1 MQIVK
6 GLLRLH
12 DRAKMVIKRAQQ
24 LIKDVYL
31 MKSIKQIFK
40 IGDQIIMWQTSARK
54 QGKFVSRRKGSY
66 EVVAI
71 LGNSTYKLADE
82 YETLKSPINEDLL
95 MLYKG
100 YNFLKPIVV
109 ID

>member
-1 MQIVK
+1 MMQIVK

-40 IGDQIIMWQTSARK
+40 IGDQIIMW
-54 QGKFVSRRKGSY
+54 
-66 EVVAI
+66 
-71 LGNSTYKLADE
+71 
-82 YETLKSPINEDLL
+82 
-95 MLYKG
+95 
-100 YNFLKPIVV
+100 
-109 ID
+109 